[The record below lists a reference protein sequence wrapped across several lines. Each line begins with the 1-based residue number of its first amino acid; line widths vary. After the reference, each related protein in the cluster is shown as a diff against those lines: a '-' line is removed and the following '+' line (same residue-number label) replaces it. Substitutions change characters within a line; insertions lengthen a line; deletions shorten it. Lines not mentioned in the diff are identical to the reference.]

1 MAEALIDPLI
11 KSNIQTPNSIYVY
24 DKSTAAMTRANK
36 LYNVNKT
43 ESIAE
48 CIDGTDLIVM
58 AVKPQNSELVC
69 SEIHSA
75 MSDKNCNRLDPTIL
89 SIMAGK
95 TIGNFID
102 GCGGLVTKVVRSM
115 PNTPSQIGSGI
126 SVWTCT
132 PNINTKEKQKIK
144 TILSSFGKEIFV
156 EDESFVDMSTSI
168 SGSGPAYIFLLME
181 SMIDA
186 GVHLGFSRDVAT
198 TLVHHT
204 LLGSTLYAME
214 TKEHPAILRNSVTSP
229 AGTTASALY
238 ELENGKF
245 STVVKNAV
253 WACYRRSLEMGGN
266 CSNIGP
272 GRIKT
277 PRNERIFGN
286 LPSGECVDEDS
297 DDEKK

>member
-1 MAEALIDPLI
+1 MA
-11 KSNIQTPNSIYVY
+11 
-24 DKSTAAMTRANK
+24 STD
-36 LYNVNKT
+36 Y
-43 ESIAE
+43 
-48 CIDGTDLIVM
+48 
-58 AVKPQNSELVC
+58 P
-69 SEIHSA
+69 HS
-75 MSDKNCNRLDPTIL
+75 SL
-89 SIMAGK
+89 
-95 TIGNFID
+95 
-102 GCGGLVTKVVRSM
+102 
-115 PNTPSQIGSGI
+115 
-126 SVWTCT
+126 
-132 PNINTKEKQKIK
+132 
-144 TILSSFGKEIFV
+144 
-156 EDESFVDMSTSI
+156 SFVDMSTSI

-272 GRIKT
+272 GRRKT
-277 PRNERIFGN
+277 PSNERIFGN